1 MHNILVPIGVSKYA
15 KTTLLY
21 ALEVAR
27 HFESSIYV
35 IDAYPAFSSLT
46 SIANVSAK
54 IQGENVT
61 RIKTIVSSITSD
73 INKIKIVSS
82 EQDLIGAIK
91 KLDHKIGLDL
101 IITATLNNDIN
112 NDVFLGKIAGSV
124 IKRTSIPVLVA
135 PVGKEFKPPK
145 KMLMAF
151 KTGEV
156 KASSTINPLVTI
168 QDKFEAKLKLLLV
181 KVPGF
186 ANRNHQLNDGLM
198 QRAEQ
203 LIYSANATVYQGV
216 LEHFQEY
223 NPDLLVVFKR
233 ERGFFE
239 KLWETDII
247 FKKDF
252 YCTVP
257 LLILKNKE

>member
-21 ALEVAR
+21 AIDVAR
-27 HFESSIYV
+27 HFESTVYV
-35 IDAYPAFSSLT
+35 IDAYPAFSTLAT
-46 SIANVSAK
+46 ITNVSSK
-54 IQGENVT
+54 LQSENIS
-61 RIKTIVSSITSD
+61 RIKKMVASATTEVD
-73 INKIKIVSS
+73 KIKFVSS

-91 KLDHKIGLDL
+91 KLDQTIGIDL
-101 IITATLNNDIN
+101 IVTATLNNDIN
-112 NDVFLGKIAGSV
+112 HDIFLGKIAGSL
-124 IKRTSIPVLVA
+124 IKRTKIPVLVA
-135 PVGKEFKPPK
+135 PVESTFEAPK
-145 KMLMAF
+145 KMLLAF

-156 KASSTINPLVTI
+156 KATSTLNSLVLF
-168 QDKFEAKLKLLLV
+168 QDHFKAKLKLLLV

-186 ANRNHQLNDGLM
+186 AHRNHQLDDGLM

-203 LIYSANATVYQGV
+203 LLFSSNATVYQGV
-216 LEHFQEY
+216 LEHFQEHK
-223 NPDLLVVFKR
+223 PDMLVAFKR

-257 LLILKNKE
+257 LLVLKNKD